1 MTEVWMLVAV
11 SAVAFVSTNIDNLLM
26 LSALLAMSAA
36 RPLPVVTGFLLTTVI
51 VIGAALLIARL
62 GDLVDTRYVGLLGL
76 IPIALGIR
84 GLLTLMRGNAGPAST
99 QDVSPGVWRTAAVI
113 LPMSGDSVAVYV
125 PLIAD
130 TSPGLD
136 AVVAVTL
143 LLAAAGL
150 AGLANL
156 LVSRPVLR
164 SRVGW
169 LGERLMPWL
178 MIGVGI
184 YVLADTPTDVFPG

>member
-1 MTEVWMLVAV
+1 MLIAV
-11 SAVAFVSTNIDNLLM
+11 SAIAFVSTNIDNLLM

-36 RPLPVVTGFLLTTVI
+36 RPLPVVAGFLLITVI

-76 IPIALGIR
+76 IPIALGLR
-84 GLLTLMRGNAGPAST
+84 GLLTLMRSNAGPATT
-99 QDVSPGVWRTAAVI
+99 QDLSPGVLRTAALI

-136 AVVAVTL
+136 AVAAITL
-143 LLAAAGL
+143 LVAAAVL
-150 AGLANL
+150 AGLAQL
-156 LVSRPVLR
+156 MVSRQALR